1 MMLCADELV
10 EARTRFLLTP
20 REIDV
25 LRSMMRGFQARET
38 ADALGIAENTVR
50 AHCKALLEKTGAR
63 NRPHLV
69 ALVLG
74 YERTHGSS

>member
-1 MMLCADELV
+1 
-10 EARTRFLLTP
+10 
-20 REIDV
+20 
-25 LRSMMRGFQARET
+25 MMRGLQARET

-63 NRPHLV
+63 NRPHMI

-74 YERTHGSS
+74 YERAHGKS